1 MLLVEVSQ
9 GVVGGSRRFRASDNN
24 HHETTGTCSYES
36 RKGAEN
42 EWPSSIVVKM
52 GRSCGQELDCQFR
65 EKGRAPAASTKTHD
79 VLDEAQKPTA
89 SRTPAHFLDHFS

>member
-1 MLLVEVSQ
+1 M
-9 GVVGGSRRFRASDNN
+9 
-24 HHETTGTCSYES
+24 
-36 RKGAEN
+36 

-52 GRSCGQELDCQFR
+52 GKSCGHDLDCHFK

-89 SRTPAHFLDHFS
+89 FRTPTQFSRPLQLNQFRRQPKTPVPNCYTNIIVQSITNKFSISLPRI